1 MTSICLGKLLLL
13 TGSTA
18 LGLLRGEELK
28 KRAACLADF
37 CRALGALSRE
47 LAFSLR
53 PLPEL
58 VAGVQGEGPAGVFF
72 ALCRRYFCDSG
83 GESWTDSWQRALQD
97 SPLPLKGEDIRI
109 LREAGE
115 VLGRYDGDSQ
125 RQAMEGLVT
134 RLEENLAE
142 ARAEAR
148 RLFRVYVTLGAAVGL
163 FACILL

>member
-1 MTSICLGKLLLL
+1 MTSIWLGKLLLL
-13 TGSTA
+13 TGSSA
-18 LGLLRGEELK
+18 LGFLRGQELK
-28 KRAACLADF
+28 NRAACLADF
-37 CRALGALSRE
+37 RRALGVLSRE
-47 LAFSLR
+47 LTFSLR

-58 VAGVQGEGPAGVFF
+58 AAGVQGDGPAGVFF
-72 ALCRRYFCDSG
+72 GLCRREFQFSG
-83 GESWTDSWQRALQD
+83 GESWTESWQKALKE
-97 SPLPLKGEDIRI
+97 SPLPLKEEDLQI

-125 RQAMEGLVT
+125 RKAMEGLLD

-148 RLFRVYVTLGAAVGL
+148 RMVRVYGTLGIAAGL

>member
-1 MTSICLGKLLLL
+1 MTSIWLGKILLL
-13 TGSTA
+13 TGSA
-18 LGLLRGEELK
+18 AMGLLRGQELK
-28 KRAACLADF
+28 KRTACLADF
-37 CRALGALSRE
+37 RRALGALSRE

-72 ALCRRYFCDSG
+72 ALCRRHFQDSG
-83 GESWTDSWQRALQD
+83 GESWTDSWQRALED
-97 SPLPLKGEDIRI
+97 SPLPLKEEDLQI
-109 LREAGE
+109 LRETGE

-125 RQAMEGLVT
+125 RQAMEGLLA

-142 ARAEAR
+142 ARTEEH
-148 RLFRVYVTLGAAVGL
+148 RLFRVYVTLGAAAGL